1 MVFAE
6 KSCGRLE
13 TTPLLEKTRDEK
25 KSSFGKKS
33 SFAALLFLAILATVG
48 YAHPAFTHS
57 LLANNNS
64 SAFLGNALFRGNS
77 DRGLFV
83 SSPKLGGEG
92 DAVPKV
98 VLSLACSP
106 GSRIPFDVE
115 NYSNVVGAKLITK
128 SMSSEFDFDSAV
140 EMTQSSCGTY
150 ELPNA
155 SQYLSEGE
163 QFGFF
168 LYRLDGT
175 GSPIKD
181 IGCESMES
189 DARCPVHSSPIKD
202 TVGGPFALSSCTTS
216 FKSDGATFYNRVFS
230 AGDDTTGYTW
240 GACDGS
246 CGATQPSECSET
258 IEEADKTYYVKG
270 SLTLSGKD
278 ITTAVT
284 ENDEVL
290 KAFIASAA
298 GVDASQVSII
308 VSAALGGKPL
318 TKEAVREARK
328 MEASKLGSTTDT
340 VSVTYEISV
349 SDKSEAETVSATL
362 SSANFSSDELNS
374 FLSTTVTSYEQT
386 AEPIVNDEKTISE
399 DAEAESFEALRRKTE
414 KLKAEAAAAEAA
426 AKAAK
431 EAAEAAEKAAK
442 EAAEKAAA
450 EAEAAA
456 KKAAEEEAAKKAAEA
471 KAAEEA
477 LAAAEKEAAEKAA
490 AEKAAAE
497 AEAAA
502 AKAEEDKLKAE
513 AEAAAAAK
521 AEAEAKAAAEAAYKA
536 ANPAKYTYTFEINKN
551 VAVSHMEITKILI
564 DGEFPEADLVTVLL
578 EQSGI
583 RDGTDKT
590 VMLDDTTTS
599 YLNWKNSI
607 LATGTQV
614 LEIKTRK
621 VVKEFEIS
629 YWRPK
634 YAPGWRIL
642 LDGKEVMKET
652 ENRGSASWPSPA
664 TFTYDVESSAAAI
677 AAEKAAAEKAAK
689 EAEAAEAARLAAI
702 RYVHGAVTIVGHDM
716 IGVMDTELAKQ
727 ETLESIAQEAN
738 VTLDQV
744 AIHMTTSAELG
755 TGASMLYKVTSALGG
770 KYETTT
776 IEFQVTCPTEKEATV
791 AKKNVDDAI
800 ANNDH
805 IQDFKDMGIEIVSFK
820 AAVDTTIN
828 KESVDFGLGHS
839 TGVASL
845 HQNATSLAAE
855 IREEEETAAKK
866 AAELAAAEAAAK
878 KAEEEAA
885 AAKAAAEAAAAK
897 AAADATAKAEA
908 EAAAKAAAEAA
919 AAAKAA
925 EALVDVDKEKIGIS
939 NSVNYRGTQQYTID
953 GLKCEAWDSNTRPWQ
968 GSYTA
973 SQFPNADLGSHNYC
987 RNPAGDAMLW
997 CITSEVSKTT
1007 GSYWNWC
1014 VPKGCEPKEDG
1025 TTVSWCN
1032 GVDYRGDQGSTAAK
1046 TTEYGFQ
1053 CKPWSASTTTDATYP
1068 DSGLDG
1074 QSCRSA
1080 TEAYGYVYKPWCWVK
1095 SNSWGWTWD
1104 YCNLDSVTTEYKA
1117 PESN

>member
-1 MVFAE
+1 M
-6 KSCGRLE
+6 
-13 TTPLLEKTRDEK
+13 
-25 KSSFGKKS
+25 
-33 SFAALLFLAILATVG
+33 LFLAILATVG

-92 DAVPKV
+92 GAVPKI

-128 SMSSEFDFDSAV
+128 SMSSEFAFDSAV

-340 VSVTYEISV
+340 VTVTYEISV
-349 SDKSEAETVSATL
+349 SEKSEAETVSATL
-362 SSANFSSDELNS
+362 SSADFSSDKLNS
-374 FLSTTVTSYEQT
+374 LLSTTVTSYEQT
-386 AEPIVNDEKTISE
+386 AEPTVNDEETISE

-689 EAEAAEAARLAAI
+689 EAEEAEAARLAAI

-755 TGASMLYKVTSALGG
+755 TGALILSKVTSALGG

-925 EALVDVDKEKIGIS
+925 EALVDVDLEKIGIS

-953 GLKCEAWDSNTRPWQ
+953 GLKCEAWDSKTRPWQ
-968 GSYTA
+968 GYYTA

-987 RNPAGDAMLW
+987 RNPAGNAMLW
-997 CITSEVSKTT
+997 CITSEISKTT

-1032 GVDYRGDQGSTAAK
+1032 GADYRGDQGSTVAK
-1046 TTEYGFQ
+1046 TTQYGFQ
-1053 CKPWSASTTTDATYP
+1053 CKPWSASATTDAKYP

-1117 PESN
+1117 PESS

>member
-1 MVFAE
+1 M
-6 KSCGRLE
+6 LDD
-13 TTPLLEKTRDEK
+13 TTTSYLNWKN
-25 KSSFGKKS
+25 S
-33 SFAALLFLAILATVG
+33 ILATGTQVLEIKTRKVVKEFEISYWRPK
-48 YAHPAFTHS
+48 YAPGWRILLDGKEVMKETENRGSASWPSPATFTYDVE
-57 LLANNNS
+57 S
-64 SAFLGNALFRGNS
+64 SA
-77 DRGLFV
+77 
-83 SSPKLGGEG
+83 
-92 DAVPKV
+92 
-98 VLSLACSP
+98 
-106 GSRIPFDVE
+106 
-115 NYSNVVGAKLITK
+115 
-128 SMSSEFDFDSAV
+128 
-140 EMTQSSCGTY
+140 
-150 ELPNA
+150 
-155 SQYLSEGE
+155 
-163 QFGFF
+163 
-168 LYRLDGT
+168 
-175 GSPIKD
+175 
-181 IGCESMES
+181 
-189 DARCPVHSSPIKD
+189 
-202 TVGGPFALSSCTTS
+202 
-216 FKSDGATFYNRVFS
+216 
-230 AGDDTTGYTW
+230 
-240 GACDGS
+240 
-246 CGATQPSECSET
+246 
-258 IEEADKTYYVKG
+258 
-270 SLTLSGKD
+270 
-278 ITTAVT
+278 
-284 ENDEVL
+284 
-290 KAFIASAA
+290 AA
-298 GVDASQVSII
+298 I
-308 VSAALGGKPL
+308 
-318 TKEAVREARK
+318 
-328 MEASKLGSTTDT
+328 
-340 VSVTYEISV
+340 
-349 SDKSEAETVSATL
+349 
-362 SSANFSSDELNS
+362 
-374 FLSTTVTSYEQT
+374 
-386 AEPIVNDEKTISE
+386 
-399 DAEAESFEALRRKTE
+399 
-414 KLKAEAAAAEAA
+414 
-426 AKAAK
+426 
-431 EAAEAAEKAAK
+431 
-442 EAAEKAAA
+442 
-450 EAEAAA
+450 
-456 KKAAEEEAAKKAAEA
+456 
-471 KAAEEA
+471 
-477 LAAAEKEAAEKAA
+477 AAEKAA
-490 AEKAAAE
+490 AEKAA
-497 AEAAA
+497 
-502 AKAEEDKLKAE
+502 K
-513 AEAAAAAK
+513 
-521 AEAEAKAAAEAAYKA
+521 EAEAKAAAEAAYKA

-652 ENRGSASWPSPA
+652 ENRGSDSWPSPA